1 MSLLVVSGS
10 EITSVGSAGNVHGPW
25 GNDVTEVSIDIAL
38 PTTTAF
44 CEVSWRQWAVDSRDG
59 ETDRVLIDG
68 EEVCSSYSRPFPP
81 PALSPL
87 FSLCLLSLRRPGAA
101 HRLLNHCP
109 QPAVRC
115 RAPSMTNVHDHC
127 P

>member
-1 MSLLVVSGS
+1 M
-10 EITSVGSAGNVHGPW
+10 
-25 GNDVTEVSIDIAL
+25 TEGSIDIAL
-38 PTTTAF
+38 PATTAF

-68 EEVCSSYSRPFPP
+68 EEVCSGYSRPFPP

-87 FSLCLLSLRRPGAA
+87 FSLCLLSPPRR
-101 HRLLNHCP
+101 CP
-109 QPAVRC
+109 PPVEPLPTTGREMS
-115 RAPSMTNVHDHC
+115 RAFNDQC